1 MTLFKPIKH
10 FFNRADANQQAAP
23 QSEEEKQ
30 AARQNVYIAT
40 IEAERAHKD
49 AEFRNS
55 PYSPLDAE
63 ARQNF
68 AGISYY
74 PPAPAMQMTLPLQRI
89 PPEPIIIHTNTGD
102 EQPFNKIG
110 TVEFEIEGKK
120 ASLAIYQG
128 EGDAEGEL
136 FAPFKDATNGAE
148 TYGAGRYLE
157 PVLLSGNRVVVDF
170 NLAYNPYCAY
180 SENFVC
186 PLPPR
191 ENWLKVPIRAGEK
204 QFKI

>member
-1 MTLFKPIKH
+1 MTLFKSIKS
-10 FFNRADANQQAAP
+10 FFNRAETSQKTTP

-30 AARQNVYIAT
+30 AARQAVYIAT

-68 AGISYY
+68 AGLSYY
-74 PPAPAMQMTLPLQRI
+74 PPDLATQMTLSLQRI
-89 PPEPIIIHTNTGD
+89 EPEPIIIHTNTGD

-110 TVEFEIEGKK
+110 TVEFEIDGEK

-128 EGDAEGEL
+128 KGDAEGEL
-136 FAPFKDATNGAE
+136 FSPFKDATNGAE

-157 PVLLSGNRVVVDF
+157 PVLLSGDKVVIDF

-204 QFKI
+204 QFKV

>member
-1 MTLFKPIKH
+1 MGLLNALKQRFKRSSGKTRPAK
-10 FFNRADANQQAAP
+10 
-23 QSEEEKQ
+23 SEEEKE
-30 AARQNVYIAT
+30 AARQTVYIAT

-55 PYSPLDAE
+55 PYSPLDNE

-68 AGISYY
+68 GGLSYY
-74 PPAPAMQMTLPLQRI
+74 SPQPAMQMTLPLQHTS
-89 PPEPIIIHTNTGD
+89 PEPTVIHTNTGD
-102 EQPFNKIG
+102 EQTFNKIG
-110 TVEFEIEGKK
+110 TVEFEIDGEK

-128 EGDAEGEL
+128 EGDAEEEL

-157 PVLLSGNRVVVDF
+157 PILLSGDKVVVDF

-191 ENWLKVPIRAGEK
+191 ENWLQIPIRAGEK
-204 QFKI
+204 QFKL